1 MMQPPEGGERRPRT
15 RGRPSIA
22 TAEEIDREILR
33 AAKEQFFQHGYE
45 RTSMS
50 MIVKSAGVSKT
61 TLYARYA
68 TKVELF
74 LATVQDAHQGVEE
87 IAAALV
93 SSRDMGLEEGLIAFG
108 LQLHKIG
115 AEVNWKEFERLIFAE
130 GPHFPELYKAV
141 ALRMDE
147 GVEAISEYIMH
158 CATRE
163 GIACRDPRKPAAMYL
178 YALRG
183 FYNWQMLNGQ
193 RATHEEAAEF
203 FRNLVDTLISSRVD
217 W

>member
-1 MMQPPEGGERRPRT
+1 MMQPLEGGERRPRT

-68 TKVELF
+68 TKVDLF
-74 LATVQDAHQGVEE
+74 LATVQDAHQGVDD
-87 IAAALV
+87 ISAAMATT
-93 SSRDMGLEEGLIAFG
+93 RDMGLEEGLLLFG
-108 LQLHKIG
+108 MMLQKIG
-115 AEVNWKEFERLIFAE
+115 GEVNWEEFERLIFAE

-141 ALRMDE
+141 SRRME
-147 GVEAISEYIMH
+147 VGVEVIAEYIRH
-158 CATRE
+158 CAERD
-163 GIACRDPRKPAAMYL
+163 GIPCADPHKPAAMYM

-183 FYNWQMLNGQ
+183 FYNWHMLNGR
-193 RATHEEAAEF
+193 RAEYEEAETF
-203 FRNLVDTLISSRVD
+203 FRGLIAVLVTARKD